1 MNSGRPIRHQQ
12 IAHDQSILD
21 DFYVSVFER
30 ICVESLLL
38 RLEGTLIE
46 LEMRF
51 KVDRITLRLNIDDAD
66 L

>member
-1 MNSGRPIRHQQ
+1 MISRLWMSFMFQFLKEF
-12 IAHDQSILD
+12 AS
-21 DFYVSVFER
+21 
-30 ICVESLLL
+30 SLLL